1 MCWVL
6 SITNLHNDLMRQY
19 YSAHLYR
26 RLKFMEVLHLVQGH
40 TAGKFFGL
48 AIAQK
53 EIQFSRIGLEIRF
66 FHMGLPVTDTISTH
80 TAQKLQIQILVCIV
94 GLQYPELSSHFL
106 PACSGCPSWCDN
118 PLPTSD
124 KPSEWLTQTLTFSST
139 QRTERSQQIFFS
151 DGPFQGV
158 TEAVKSYFRLISIS
172 DLSPQRQFSACNSK
186 KFLFTSLLFFK
197 EILFGNT

>member
-1 MCWVL
+1 
-6 SITNLHNDLMRQY
+6 
-19 YSAHLYR
+19 
-26 RLKFMEVLHLVQGH
+26 MEVLHLVQGH

-53 EIQFSRIGLEIRF
+53 EIQFSRIGLEIQF

-139 QRTERSQQIFFS
+139 QCTERSQQVFFS

-158 TEAVKSYFRLISIS
+158 TEAVKSYLQLISIS
-172 DLSPQRQFSACNSK
+172 DLSPQRQQLVTQRSSFLLACSFSRKSYLEIPKKTDSEIKLFYTYSK
-186 KFLFTSLLFFK
+186 HHF
-197 EILFGNT
+197 